1 MEQDKQLCLEAG
13 MDDYLRKPFNLKQL
27 CKILSRWL
35 PGSNQSDSCNE
46 SRDSQS
52 IRSVST
58 YIDSKPLL
66 ERAPLEAIKELRRPG
81 TPDILAKVISV
92 YESDSPQL
100 IISMRMSLE
109 QNNTA
114 ELIRAA
120 HSLKTSSAML
130 GAQLLA
136 DQCHTMEKM
145 VRDGGELRN
154 AKAAIDRI
162 EIMFQSASILLRS
175 ELDGEVY
182 EIPP

>member
-27 CKILSRWL
+27 CGTLSRWL
-35 PGSNQSDSCNE
+35 PVSNQSDTCKE
-46 SRDSQS
+46 TRDLKV
-52 IRSVST
+52 IKSVSE
-58 YIDSKPLL
+58 YVDSLPLL

-100 IISMRMSLE
+100 IISMRNSLE
-109 QNNTA
+109 QNNTE

-175 ELDGEVY
+175 ELEGEA
-182 EIPP
+182 